1 MAIIDKNKYNWVD
14 DTIDYQSIGLK
25 MPIELDNGLNGL
37 TTTTLDAV
45 KQNVLNLCSTELGE
59 RVMQPNLGLRLKRFL
74 FEPFTEDLIIKIQD
88 TIIEGLNYWM
98 GFININNIRVKMSD
112 NESRDSINTM
122 EVSIDF
128 SLSRDNST
136 TESVQITING
146 E

>member
-128 SLSRDNST
+128 SLSRDNSV